1 MKQGD
6 DSLLFL
12 DETESTNRFLTTLI
26 AESRPANGFMA
37 VAANQT
43 SGRGQT
49 GNVWESQ
56 PGKNLLCST
65 VFYPCFLPPQNQ
77 FYLSKVAALAAYDLL
92 SPLVKDISLKWPN
105 DIYCGDNKM
114 GGILIE
120 NSIMGSK
127 IDTSVIGIGI
137 NVNQTTFSPRL
148 PNPVSPALLCNRT
161 FKVSEM
167 ARQLQVHLIQW
178 YTLLQNGN
186 TSGIDSAY
194 LDKLY
199 RKNGE
204 WEFSAN
210 GERFFATIQTVRPTG
225 QLVLKTAAG
234 IREFWFKEVEFVI

>member
-1 MKQGD
+1 MKQAA
-6 DSLLFL
+6 DSILFL

-26 AESRPANGFMA
+26 AENRPANGFMA

-65 VFYPCFLPPQNQ
+65 VFYPSFLLPQNQ

-92 SPLVKDISLKWPN
+92 SPLVMEVSLKWPN
-105 DIYCGDNKM
+105 DIYCGNNKM

-137 NVNQTTFSPRL
+137 NVNQTTFSPTL
-148 PNPVSPALLCNRT
+148 PNPVSPALLCNQT
-161 FKVSEM
+161 FNVSEM
-167 ARQLQVHLIQW
+167 ARQLQHHLQQW
-178 YTLLQNGN
+178 YTILQNGN

-204 WEFSAN
+204 WEFFAN
-210 GERFFATIQTVRPTG
+210 GERFSASIQTVRPTG

>member
-1 MKQGD
+1 MKQEAE
-6 DSLLFL
+6 SILFL
-12 DETESTNRFLTTLI
+12 DETESTNRFLTTQI

-65 VFYPCFLPPQNQ
+65 VFYPSFFASAKSILSFESSCFGSLRPSEPSCEGCFAKMAQRYLLRRQQN
-77 FYLSKVAALAAYDLL
+77 
-92 SPLVKDISLKWPN
+92 
-105 DIYCGDNKM
+105 
-114 GGILIE
+114 GGY
-120 NSIMGSK
+120 SHRKQHHGFK

-167 ARQLQVHLIQW
+167 AKQLQHHLMQW
-178 YTLLQNGN
+178 FTLLQNGN

-225 QLVLKTAAG
+225 QLVLKTVAG